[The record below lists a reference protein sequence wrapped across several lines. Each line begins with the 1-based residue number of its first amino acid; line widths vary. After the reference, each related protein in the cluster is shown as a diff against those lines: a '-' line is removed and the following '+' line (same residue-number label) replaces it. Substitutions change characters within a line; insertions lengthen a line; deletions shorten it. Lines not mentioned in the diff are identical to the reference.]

1 MSVRTAPRARPALL
15 SLAALLAVLAAGC
28 VAGPVAIS
36 PTMPVSGSWFYGT
49 NVTACA
55 PKTGPVQVD
64 IQFKTSAPDWVKV
77 NMADGPSNQGGFIP
91 QVGPLRWEWTSAP
104 VNAGSCLNFV
114 ISSGCSCCDPCPP
127 PLDLGFDW
135 AIYQP

>member
-1 MSVRTAPRARPALL
+1 MSVRTARRTRPALL

-28 VAGPVAIS
+28 VAGPVAVS

-49 NVTACA
+49 NVVACA
-55 PKTGPVQVD
+55 TNDGPVQVD
-64 IQFKTSAPDWVKV
+64 IQFTTSAPDWVKISMTGGSSSE
-77 NMADGPSNQGGFIP
+77 NGFIP
-91 QVGPLRWEWTSAP
+91 QVGPMRWEWTSAP
-104 VNAGSCLNFV
+104 VTAGTCLTFV